1 MWIHNSIEASAG
13 ADGKCYKTW
22 RNRERSDLFCVV
34 RGRDVRN
41 FCADKVSAL
50 ARILPNTHDLRCED
64 ISARMFDHPADLY
77 REIRSCRDYA
87 SWWRLTVGGMRERE
101 REELSTTWQNGRRDR
116 RNKRRM
122 TLVSSDGNKI
132 RHTFIWIEI
141 KSNVG
146 DSYRRIHS
154 LFPSYDCLKIIF
166 YKAWTYVSLK
176 KLKKIMKCMYL
187 IIYYYLKLI
196 YRFSLKVFSWFFDKW

>member
-22 RNRERSDLFCVV
+22 RNRERSDLFCVA

-101 REELSTTWQNGRRDR
+101 RERNCQRRDR
-116 RNKRRM
+116 MGGETGEINEEWRRSVAM
-122 TLVSSDGNKI
+122 GTKFG
-132 RHTFIWIEI
+132 
-141 KSNVG
+141 
-146 DSYRRIHS
+146 IH
-154 LFPSYDCLKIIF
+154 LYG
-166 YKAWTYVSLK
+166 
-176 KLKKIMKCMYL
+176 
-187 IIYYYLKLI
+187 
-196 YRFSLKVFSWFFDKW
+196 